1 MVNRRLS
8 LLTAITVLSMVLI
21 ASAGSSF
28 AEKPTVLKPCVQCHQ
43 SEQDLVRGTLVS
55 VTEKFKTINVQVG
68 QKLVWIIT
76 YGDDLKITGADKL
89 SAIPKDK
96 EIGVRFTGDE
106 KKPYAV
112 SLTVK
117 PPAKVAPE
125 KLVSLD
131 EMVKLV
137 AEGPAK
143 GNYLLVDSRPKPR
156 YLEGHIPSALSL
168 PTDKF
173 DELKDTVLPSEKD
186 KLVIFYCGG
195 VT

>member
-8 LLTAITVLSMVLI
+8 VLTAVTVMALALI

-28 AEKPTVLKPCVQCHQ
+28 AEKPTVQKPCVQCHQ
-43 SEQDLVRGTLVS
+43 PEQDLVRGTLLS

-76 YGDDLKITGADKL
+76 YGDDLKITGADKI
-89 SAIPKDK
+89 SAIPRDK

-117 PPAKVAPE
+117 PPARVSPE
-125 KLVSLD
+125 KLVSLE

-137 AEGPAK
+137 AAGPEK

-156 YLEGHIPSALSL
+156 YLEGHIPSAVSL
-168 PTDKF
+168 PSDKF
-173 DELKDTVLPSEKD
+173 EELKDTVLPTEKD
-186 KLVIFYCGG
+186 KLIIFYCGG
-195 VT
+195 AT